1 MYKRQLELRNVT
13 PPSRLGDFDMD
24 GDVDLADLDRY
35 NGNIGAAATG
45 ELADIDLNGNGF
57 VGADDFEQH
66 YGELVETSNGGIGTA
81 AGDINLDGVVDVL
94 GDAFLLIANLG
105 DSVTSWSQGDL
116 NGDGEVDIL
125 EDAFILIAN
134 LGADNGGAQ

>member
-1 MYKRQLELRNVT
+1 M
-13 PPSRLGDFDMD
+13 
-24 GDVDLADLDRY
+24 
-35 NGNIGAAATG
+35 
-45 ELADIDLNGNGF
+45 
-57 VGADDFEQH
+57 
-66 YGELVETSNGGIGTA
+66 VETSNGGIGTA

-116 NGDGEVDIL
+116 NGDGEVDVL
-125 EDAFILIAN
+125 GDAFLLIAS